1 MILCTSG
8 MVSSRDIIATYE
20 TKRQSKGKPRAHGNK
35 RVIGTG
41 TLIHSF
47 INNR

>member
-20 TKRQSKGKPRAHGNK
+20 TKRQLRENLEH
-35 RVIGTG
+35 TG
-41 TLIHSF
+41 
-47 INNR
+47 INNKNEAAQYIS